1 MQGASRASLAALR
14 EVLAEQSGGVNA
26 AGLAR
31 ISESLFAVVTLLAGQ
46 GSLRRTLSDPAVE
59 AQAKVRVVDSL
70 LAERIDSAALEIVRG
85 LARQRWSEPRDVVD
99 ALEEL
104 AVEAALQQAETE
116 RVLDEVED
124 ELFRFGRIV
133 AGQPDLRAAFTN
145 RALPAD
151 RRSQLLH
158 MLIDGKVAD
167 VSAALIERAVL
178 SPRGRTIERV
188 LDDYAELAA
197 KRRERLIAH
206 VTSAID
212 LSEDQQERLVAALRR
227 EFGSDIRLQVV
238 VQPDLIGGL
247 TVRIGDELIDGSVL
261 RHLGAARRQ
270 MTGGR

>member
-1 MQGASRASLAALR
+1 MQGASRASLATLR
-14 EVLAEQSGGVNA
+14 EVLGEQAASANA
-26 AGLAR
+26 AGQAR
-31 ISESLFAVVTLLAGQ
+31 ISESLFSVVTLLTGQ
-46 GSLRRTLSDPAVE
+46 GSLRRTLSDPAVG
-59 AQAKVRVVDSL
+59 ADAKVQLVDSL
-70 LAERIDSAALEIVRG
+70 LGERIDAAALEVVRG

-104 AVEAALQQAETE
+104 AVEAALQQAETQG
-116 RVLDEVED
+116 VLDEVED

-158 MLIDGKVAD
+158 RLIDDKVAN

-178 SPRGRTIERV
+178 SPRGRTIDRV

-206 VTSAID
+206 VTSAVD
-212 LSEDQQERLVAALRR
+212 LSDEQQQRLAAALRR
-227 EFGSDIRLQVV
+227 EFDRDIRLQVV
-238 VQPDLIGGL
+238 VDPDLIGGL

-270 MTGGR
+270 LTGGR

>member
-1 MQGASRASLAALR
+1 
-14 EVLAEQSGGVNA
+14 
-26 AGLAR
+26 
-31 ISESLFAVVTLLAGQ
+31 
-46 GSLRRTLSDPAVE
+46 
-59 AQAKVRVVDSL
+59 
-70 LAERIDSAALEIVRG
+70 
-85 LARQRWSEPRDVVD
+85 
-99 ALEEL
+99 
-104 AVEAALQQAETE
+104 
-116 RVLDEVED
+116 
-124 ELFRFGRIV
+124 
-133 AGQPDLRAAFTN
+133 
-145 RALPAD
+145 
-151 RRSQLLH
+151 